1 MFLGKF
7 AYDILLEVGLIVLYP
22 LLSVTL
28 QIGLQ
33 KPRFR
38 NEGQVIVI
46 VERWLSLNIR
56 HIFWKRYL
64 ERRGFRVYL
73 INLPLWRRDFSDS
86 SMKLSE
92 YIDQFQLSD
101 IILVGISSG
110 AISALLYLQEKNG
123 WRKVKKFISI
133 GAPFN
138 GTYAILFLS
147 FLPSGRELLP
157 GSKLIK
163 KIQSYSN
170 FDPGKVICIKAK
182 FDEMVPSGSILKGAK
197 KITLNIFGHNN
208 LHLHNKK
215 TYKIIIENAKESS

>member
-7 AYDILLEVGLIVLYP
+7 IYDILLEVGLIILYP

-33 KPRFR
+33 KPQLK
-38 NEGQVIVI
+38 NNGQVIVI

-73 INLPLWRRDFSDS
+73 INLPLWKKDFSDS
-86 SMKLSE
+86 SKKLSD
-92 YIDQFQLSD
+92 YIDQFGLSD

-110 AISALLYLQEKNG
+110 ALSALLYLQERNG
-123 WRKVKKFISI
+123 WNKVKKFISI
-133 GAPFN
+133 GAPFK

-157 GSKLIK
+157 GSKLVK
-163 KIQSYSN
+163 KIQSYPT
-170 FDPGKVICIKAK
+170 FDPRKTICIKAK
-182 FDEMVPSGSILKGAK
+182 FDEMVPSGSILNGAK

-215 TYKIIIENAKESS
+215 TYKIIIENAKENN